1 MNKLFSI
8 GFWSAVARFILRNR
22 TLIII
27 FIAAMTVF
35 FAMQWK
41 NMRFTYTEANL
52 LPDDHKYNE
61 EYQEFLDKFGEEGNL
76 IIIGIKDSTLFTPDN
91 FKAWTKLSKDL
102 SEYKEVELSLSI
114 GDLQKL
120 EKREDTAAFQLVPFI
135 NDSVLDSEKLERYR
149 YELFNK
155 LPFYEGLVYSPNK
168 ESVRTAVYLKKD
180 IVNTPARRDFIIN
193 DLIPLIDAFEFETG
207 IKVYTSGMPYIR
219 TLNSQ
224 NIIDEI
230 RWFIGAAL
238 LVTSLI
244 FFFFFRSFRATFIS
258 TLVVII
264 GVMWSF
270 GVLGLLHYE
279 ITVLTA
285 LIPPLIIVIG
295 IPNCIFLINKYQ
307 QEIKLHGNQAKSLQR
322 VIAKIGNATL
332 MTNVTTAS
340 GFATF
345 ILTQSKLLK
354 EFGTVA
360 SINILAIFLLSLFII
375 PIAYSYMAIPK
386 YKHLKHLNKRWIGK
400 FVSWMERMVREHRIA
415 IYITTIVLLCTSIIG
430 IYNIKLSGS
439 LIEDMP
445 KNKPFFQDIK
455 FFEKE
460 YEGIMPLEILV
471 DTKRKKGVMNLATL
485 KRMDELQNYMEE
497 IPELSTTLSVV
508 QLVKYS
514 KQAYYNN
521 NPEYYQLPNSQERT
535 FILSYAKSSTN
546 DTNLLSSYVD
556 STGQYARITTFMK
569 DTQTERFDRIEED
582 IRGQIEKIFPSD
594 RYNVSITGKAFVFEK
609 GTKYLVNNLLLS
621 LSLAIFLIALFM
633 AWMFRSFRMILVS
646 LIPNLL
652 PLLITA
658 GLMGFLGVPIKPST
672 ILVFSIAFGI
682 SVDDTIHFL
691 AKYRQ
696 ELIANHWK
704 IKKSVYAALRET
716 GVSMFYTSIVLFFG
730 FSVFTISSFGGTVAL
745 GALVSA
751 TLLFAMLANLL
762 LLPSLLLSLER
773 NIANKQTFRKPTI
786 QILPSSDEE
795 VEEIE
800 KEEQE
805 NTNA

>member
-1 MNKLFSI
+1 
-8 GFWSAVARFILRNR
+8 
-22 TLIII
+22 
-27 FIAAMTVF
+27 
-35 FAMQWK
+35 
-41 NMRFTYTEANL
+41 MRFTYTEANL
-52 LPDDHKYNE
+52 LPDDHPYNE
-61 EYQEFLDKFGEEGNL
+61 EYQQFLNTFGEEGNL
-76 IIIGIKDSTLFTPDN
+76 IIIGVKDSSLFQPAT
-91 FKAWTKLSKDL
+91 FAAWTQLSKKITTYD
-102 SEYKEVELSLSI
+102 EVDLSLSV
-114 GDLQKL
+114 GDLKKL
-120 EKREDTAAFQLVPFI
+120 EKREDTAAFQLAPFI
-135 NDSVLDSEKLERYR
+135 KDSTLTQQLLDRYK
-149 YELFNK
+149 YELFHK

-168 ESVRTAVYLKKD
+168 ESVRTAIYLKKE
-180 IVNTPARRDFIIN
+180 IVNTSERKDFIVE
-193 DLIPLIDAFEFETG
+193 DLIPLVQEFEKDTG
-207 IKVYTSGMPYIR
+207 IQVHASGMPYIR

-230 RWFIGAAL
+230 GLFIGAAL

-258 TLVVII
+258 MITVII

-322 VIAKIGNATL
+322 VITKVGNATL

-345 ILTQSKLLK
+345 ILTNSKLLK
-354 EFGTVA
+354 EFGIVA
-360 SINILAIFLLSLFII
+360 SINILTIFLLSLFII
-375 PIAYSYMAIPK
+375 PIVYSYMAVPK
-386 YKHLKHLNKRWIGK
+386 YKHLKHLNKQWISR
-400 FVSWMERMVREHRIA
+400 FVNWMERMVKEHRIA
-415 IYITTIVLLCTSIIG
+415 IYVMTIILLCTSIIG

-445 KNKPFFQDIK
+445 KDKEFYKDIR

-460 YEGIMPLEILV
+460 YEGIMPLEILI
-471 DTKRKKGVMNLATL
+471 DTKRQKGVMKLATL
-485 KRMDELQNYMEE
+485 KRMEALQNYIQE
-497 IPELSTTLSVV
+497 IPEFSKPLSVV
-508 QLVKYS
+508 ELVKYS

-535 FILSYAKSSTN
+535 FILSYAKSSSK
-546 DTNLLSSYVD
+546 DTNLLASYVD
-556 STGQYARITTFMK
+556 STGQFARITTFMK
-569 DTQTERFDRIEED
+569 DTQTERFDRVEED
-582 IRGQIEKIFPSD
+582 LRAEILKIFPED
-594 RYNVSITGKAFVFEK
+594 RYTVSLTGKAFVFEK
-609 GTKYLVNNLLLS
+609 GTKYLVNNLMIS
-621 LSLAIFLIALFM
+621 LSLAILLIALFM
-633 AWMFRSFRMILVS
+633 AWMFRSVKMILVS

-696 ELIANHWK
+696 ELIANNWK

-773 NIANKQTFRKPTI
+773 EIANKETFRKPSM
-786 QILPSSDEE
+786 QILPNSEEE
-795 VEEIE
+795 VNNEEE
-800 KEEQE
+800 
-805 NTNA
+805 